1 MATHRREPSELGRLI
16 ERAAAVQRLESA
28 EPALAERLRELRHWQ
43 AARLARTYEDLAHDA
58 RQAPAIEFFL
68 TDLYG
73 PQDFGP
79 RDRDLARAG
88 PLLQRA
94 LPRGAL
100 RVLID
105 AIELYALSGE
115 LDQALARALPPGP
128 IDPANYAHAYRAAGR
143 AADRQHQIELIVR
156 IGERLAQAVRQPLIG
171 LTLRATHLPA
181 HLAGFGALQ
190 DFLERGFDAFHR
202 LGDAR
207 IFLDAIRARESA
219 LSTALLRGDASAL
232 GA

>member
-1 MATHRREPSELGRLI
+1 MVTELHEPGELSRLI
-16 ERAAAVQRLESA
+16 ERTVAVQRLESA
-28 EPALAERLRELRHWQ
+28 DTALAERLRELRHWQ
-43 AARLARTYEDLAHDA
+43 GARLARTYEDLAHDA

-79 RDRDLARAG
+79 RDRELARAG
-88 PLLQRA
+88 PLLQRT

-105 AIELYALSGE
+105 AIELYALSAE

-128 IDPANYAHAYRAAGR
+128 ICPASYAQAYRTVGR

-171 LTLRATHLPA
+171 LALRATHVPA

-202 LGDAR
+202 LGNAR

-219 LSTALLRGDASAL
+219 LSEALLRGDASAL